1 MDETKTTARKKRR
14 FNGVVT
20 SVAGLKTIVVQV
32 SKRVLHPVYRKYIT
46 RKVRYMAHDEASA
59 CAVGDEVRIE
69 ECRPLSARK
78 RWRVIRTAK
87 ANAAA

>member
-1 MDETKTTARKKRR
+1 VASARSSVSA
-14 FNGVVT
+14 VVT

-87 ANAAA
+87 AAAAV